1 MQGTRPA
8 AVPAAAGQTVTGRA
22 EETVYRVILA
32 ISFCHLLNDMMQSLL
47 PSIYPNFKAELG
59 LSFVQIG
66 LITLVVQTTASIL
79 QPVVGLYADWRP
91 SPLALPG
98 GAVFSLA
105 ALEVLSVAHS
115 YGLLLLGAALLG
127 VGSSVF
133 HPESSRVARMAAGGR
148 HGLAQSL
155 FQVGG
160 NSGQALGPLA
170 AALVV
175 VRYGQS
181 SLAFIAL
188 LSLLSG
194 AVLWTVSVWY
204 RHHGLE
210 RLRRAATRGFAAV
223 RALPHGTTSR
233 AIAVLL
239 ALVFSKY
246 IYLSSLGSYYTFY
259 LIHRFGL
266 SVQSAQLYL
275 FAFLG
280 AAAVGTVVGGAMGD
294 RFGRRYVIWASILG
308 PLPFTLLLPY
318 ASLAWTGPL
327 TVIIGFILAS
337 AFPAIVVYAQ
347 ELMPGRVG
355 MISGLFF
362 GFAFGIGGLGA
373 ALLGLLADATS
384 IEFVYRVCA
393 YLPLIGLL
401 AGLLPDIEPVPHH
414 ELPSE
419 RAVL

>member
-1 MQGTRPA
+1 MREPASFPGASPA
-8 AVPAAAGQTVTGRA
+8 AVRVEG
-22 EETVYRVILA
+22 TVYRVILS

-47 PSIYPNFKAELG
+47 PSIYPNFKMQLS

-66 LITLVVQTTASIL
+66 LVTLVAQTTASIL
-79 QPVVGLYADWRP
+79 QPLVGLYADWRP

-98 GAVFSLA
+98 GALFSLA
-105 ALEVLSVAHS
+105 ALEVLSVAHD
-115 YGLLLLGAALLG
+115 YALLLLGAALLG
-127 VGSSVF
+127 VSSSVF
-133 HPESSRVARMAAGGR
+133 HPESSRIARMAAGGR

-160 NSGQALGPLA
+160 NTGQALGPLA

-175 VRYGQS
+175 VRWGQS
-181 SLAFIAL
+181 SLAFFAL

-204 RHHGLE
+204 RQHGLA
-210 RLRRAATRGFAAV
+210 RLQLAARRGFAAI
-223 RALPHGTTSR
+223 RSLRRGATRR

-266 SVQSAQLYL
+266 SVRSAQLYL

-308 PLPFTLLLPY
+308 PLPFTLLLPH
-318 ASLAWTGPL
+318 ASLAWTAPL

-347 ELMPGRVG
+347 ELVPGRVG

-373 ALLGLLADATS
+373 ALLGLLADDTS
-384 IEFVYRVCA
+384 IEFVYRICA

-401 AGLLPDIEPVPHH
+401 AALLPDIEAIPHH
-414 ELPSE
+414 DEPAESATL
-419 RAVL
+419 